1 MGTKQKHSRLIFNR
15 EKSFLSMDISR
26 FSRKNLSFKAVRVL
40 MTKQNKPPKK
50 KKQSD
55 TNRPQNI
62 EKPITITVE
71 EQASI
76 HSYLRITEL
85 P

>member
-1 MGTKQKHSRLIFNR
+1 LYK
-15 EKSFLSMDISR
+15 LSWP
-26 FSRKNLSFKAVRVL
+26 
-40 MTKQNKPPKK
+40 NKINPKK
-50 KKQSD
+50 KKSH
-55 TNRPQNI
+55 TNSPKDI
-62 EKPITITVE
+62 EKQITITVE

>member
-1 MGTKQKHSRLIFNR
+1 LYK
-15 EKSFLSMDISR
+15 
-26 FSRKNLSFKAVRVL
+26 FSWP
-40 MTKQNKPPKK
+40 NKINPKK